1 MYLGKYADSKES
13 GMWREANFSKREFR
27 GFFSINP
34 LVESEE
40 DKDSMTPSVCPN
52 FQTCRDY
59 VASHCLKL
67 SRFVAMKLRG
77 YESAFIR
84 LNV

>member
-1 MYLGKYADSKES
+1 MCSDKYADSKES

-40 DKDSMTPSVCPN
+40 
-52 FQTCRDY
+52 
-59 VASHCLKL
+59 AEI
-67 SRFVAMKLRG
+67 LRQ
-77 YESAFIR
+77 R
-84 LNV
+84 